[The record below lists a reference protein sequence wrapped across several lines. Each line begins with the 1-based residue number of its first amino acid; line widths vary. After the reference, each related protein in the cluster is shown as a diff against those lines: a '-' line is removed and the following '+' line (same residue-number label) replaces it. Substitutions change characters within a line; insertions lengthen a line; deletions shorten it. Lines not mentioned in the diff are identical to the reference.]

1 MSLYTNVV
9 VGLVVVCC
17 SILHLKGKH
26 IEVTKEGRGQM
37 RGWRVGLIEIVNRRD
52 TSQDK
57 QDNLEITL
65 SQIRTN
71 VKVFA
76 VIFLL
81 LNLQSAA
88 SAWNRLTQEVQHTSQ
103 RQLHSRV
110 LEDHPIVSE
119 EKMGLAVTQSLGR
132 ECIQQQE

>member
-1 MSLYTNVV
+1 
-9 VGLVVVCC
+9 
-17 SILHLKGKH
+17 
-26 IEVTKEGRGQM
+26 M
-37 RGWRVGLIEIVNRRD
+37 RGWGVGLIETVNRKD
-52 TSQDK
+52 TTKTNK

-71 VKVFA
+71 GKVFA
-76 VIFLL
+76 VTLFFGGVLVW
-81 LNLQSAA
+81 NLQSAA

-110 LEDHPIVSE
+110 LEDHPTGSE

-132 ECIQQQE
+132 ECTQQQLRTTQGERA